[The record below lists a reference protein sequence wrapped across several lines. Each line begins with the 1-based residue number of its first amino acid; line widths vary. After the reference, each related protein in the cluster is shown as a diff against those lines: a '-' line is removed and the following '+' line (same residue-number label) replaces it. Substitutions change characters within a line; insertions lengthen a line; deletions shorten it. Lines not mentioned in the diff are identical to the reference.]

1 MATNSERRRRRI
13 MGLLAKIFSSS
24 DSQSTV
30 VDTDDVSDVSTA
42 KYKEK
47 YLQMEAEG
55 KRIS

>member
-1 MATNSERRRRRI
+1 